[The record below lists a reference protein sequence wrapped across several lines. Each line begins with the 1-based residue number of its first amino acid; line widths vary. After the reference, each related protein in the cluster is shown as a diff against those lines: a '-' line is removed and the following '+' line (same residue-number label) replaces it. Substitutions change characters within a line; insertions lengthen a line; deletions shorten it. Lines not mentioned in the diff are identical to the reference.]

1 MRKPQRIKKGEVITA
16 DFLNS
21 LVDEAINRRV
31 RTGGLLG
38 GLMGILGTA
47 QSIPPPQIR
56 LVEAISRA
64 EKRTESD
71 DEFGN
76 GSQVW
81 SQECRFVSIRSG
93 ATGYYKDTEDGD
105 TFRVYFPTHYRRLNG
120 GNQTTVDHP
129 PTWHQASDTA
139 VQAGARFWAIF
150 SASSGRWEYLGPPQ
164 QLIRFKLTADLAAG
178 GSATATTM
186 WSQAGTDAPSAG
198 ESITVYEWRNVSSM
212 STNDLGYA
220 MWNADLGR
228 WEVLMAD
235 GGTQSVPSINVGM
248 SSTAAAENSFATD
261 ATTYSIS
268 WSADE
273 TVNTDTSV
281 FGQTNQ
287 DPAGVYLDIQCKVA
301 GTYRVWHHCEFDVT
315 TTHTAS
321 QIQRARTYI
330 LKKVGG
336 VGAESEI
343 ARSSCTC
350 DLMSID
356 VDDVGVGVGSMR
368 VNSSA
373 DVLVELDAN
382 DTVRVKFEYQSGNRG
397 YDCVGESFGAQLIK
411 RG

>member
-1 MRKPQRIKKGEVITA
+1 MRRPKRIKKGEVITA

-81 SQECRFVSIRSG
+81 SQECRFVAIRDG
-93 ATGYYKDTEDGD
+93 ATGYYKDTDDGD
-105 TFRVYFPTHYRRLNG
+105 SFRVYFPTHYRRLNG

-220 MWNADLGR
+220 TWCADLGR
-228 WEVLMAD
+228 WEVLMAEPRSAD
-235 GGTQSVPSINVGM
+235 VPSIKVGIN
-248 SSTAAAENSFATD
+248 TEAAAENSFSTTS
-261 ATTYSIS
+261 TTYDITWGDS
-268 WSADE
+268 E

-281 FGQTNQ
+281 FEQVES
-287 DPAGVYLDIQCKVA
+287 DPGLYKRIRCKVA
-301 GTYRVWHHCEFDVT
+301 GTYRVWYHIYFNAVT
-315 TTHTAS
+315 SHTAS
-321 QIQRARTYI
+321 EVQRGSSFIAKTASDGSGTVVVPSSFDVVESTHIDSDDMPPGLGAINAKGKGESLYEMAANECF
-330 LKKVGG
+330 KVQFTFSSGTRG
-336 VGAESEI
+336 VKCS
-343 ARSSCTC
+343 
-350 DLMSID
+350 
-356 VDDVGVGVGSMR
+356 
-368 VNSSA
+368 
-373 DVLVELDAN
+373 
-382 DTVRVKFEYQSGNRG
+382 
-397 YDCVGESFGAQLIK
+397 GESFGAQLVK